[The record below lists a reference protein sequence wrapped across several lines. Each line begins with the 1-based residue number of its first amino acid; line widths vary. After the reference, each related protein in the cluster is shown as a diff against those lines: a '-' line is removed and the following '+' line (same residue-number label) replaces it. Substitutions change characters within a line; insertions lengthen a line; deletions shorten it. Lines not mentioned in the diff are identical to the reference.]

1 MQKICKAEVQCDC
14 CAVVKRGQ
22 ITNDFCGMENDA
34 LVEKQLGSEQH
45 INLIL
50 KRIR

>member
-1 MQKICKAEVQCDC
+1 
-14 CAVVKRGQ
+14 
-22 ITNDFCGMENDA
+22 MENDA

-50 KRIR
+50 KRIRWGLGTLVNVKNDLKGNWTEI